1 MWVSSIWNDVLY
13 SFWVNSKPKIVR
25 KKNKKG
31 DLNDAAGFFVCYFF
45 MNADATATNA
55 RSRAPAEA

>member
-1 MWVSSIWNDVLY
+1 MRASSIWNDVLY
-13 SFWVNSKPKIVR
+13 SFWVNSIFKIVL
-25 KKNKKG
+25 KNKKG

-45 MNADATATNA
+45 MNTDATATNA

>member
-1 MWVSSIWNDVLY
+1 MRASSIWNDVLY
-13 SFWVNSKPKIVR
+13 PFWVNSIFKIVL
-25 KKNKKG
+25 KNKKG

-45 MNADATATNA
+45 MNTDATATNA